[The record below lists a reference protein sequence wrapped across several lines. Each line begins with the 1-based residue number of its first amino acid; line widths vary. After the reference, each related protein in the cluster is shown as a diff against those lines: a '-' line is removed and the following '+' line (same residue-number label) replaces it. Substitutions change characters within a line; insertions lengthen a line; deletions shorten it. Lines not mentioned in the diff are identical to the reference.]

1 MFGDIS
7 KTVVL
12 DLGAEN
18 DLNYNENVNQKIEM
32 LTLVKVRRNFLNI
45 TKYTIINKT
54 LLNLLEEPDFNPD
67 VTEEV
72 LVVDFEN
79 QRDKG
84 GRGSVEAGVDAPQ
97 MKVKLTASM
106 DTVDGVSSFTL
117 KKRTVDTHQLERM
130 EDKKIKMKLV
140 DMLKLKQKEKLTC
153 VYQTVYNT
161 TPVTFYVK
169 ARKSGLVSG
178 MFNRIFHVSLESN
191 KKEETSFT
199 VPKDTTFAYGL
210 IEINTQGGTLGIPP
224 RLTKVTRH
232 GKGWAGNISFDGDGD
247 DSCKTLEELKEEIS
261 EKACLLKPL
270 ETLPQSSRRNL
281 LKVLSELVRDR
292 DALTLL
298 EETLDKEMTE
308 CPQSQSVSS
317 FMALLRE
324 ASSKQRDA
332 VHMLVTALDG
342 LPDGAAALLT
352 ACSPETLRVLQQLV
366 SCLME
371 DGQARLPESLPV
383 SLQEEGEIR
392 WLAEILCL
400 TDQKLKELRDQW
412 DGQELPREMLL
423 ELVCLVVQG
432 LSLMQP

>member
-7 KTVVL
+7 KTVVKH
-12 DLGAEN
+12 LGAEK
-18 DLNYNENVNQKIEM
+18 DLNYNGNVNQKIEM
-32 LTLVKVRRNFLNI
+32 LTLVRVRRNFFGI
-45 TKYTIINKT
+45 PRYGIINKT
-54 LLNLLEEPDFNPD
+54 LLHLLEEPDFNPD
-67 VTEEV
+67 FTEEV
-72 LVVDFEN
+72 LVEDFKI

-84 GRGSVEAGVDAPQ
+84 GRGSVAAGADATQ
-97 MKVKLTASM
+97 SSLKVTASM
-106 DTVDGVSSFTL
+106 DTVDGASSFTL
-117 KKRTVDTHQLERM
+117 KKKTVDTNQLERM
-130 EDKKIKMKLV
+130 EDKKIKMKLLT
-140 DMLKLKQKEKLTC
+140 DLKLKKAKLAC

-161 TPVTFYVK
+161 TPVTFNVK
-169 ARKSGLVSG
+169 AGKCGSFWAMLS
-178 MFNRIFHVSLESN
+178 NIFKMLLSSN
-191 KKEETSFT
+191 TKEETSFT

-210 IEINTQGGTLGIPP
+210 IEINTEGGTLGIPP
-224 RLTKVTRH
+224 RITE
-232 GKGWAGNISFDGDGD
+232 GGNISFDGDGD
-247 DSCKTLEELKEEIS
+247 DSCKTLEDLMEEIS

-281 LKVLSELVRDR
+281 LKALSELVRDR

-332 VHMLVTALDG
+332 VHLLVTAMDS

-371 DGQARLPESLPV
+371 NGQARLPDSLPV
-383 SLQEEGEIR
+383 SLQEEGA
-392 WLAEILCL
+392 LCCVAKVLCL

-412 DGQELPREMLL
+412 DGQELPPEMLL

-432 LSLMQP
+432 LDYIYNVACSSYI